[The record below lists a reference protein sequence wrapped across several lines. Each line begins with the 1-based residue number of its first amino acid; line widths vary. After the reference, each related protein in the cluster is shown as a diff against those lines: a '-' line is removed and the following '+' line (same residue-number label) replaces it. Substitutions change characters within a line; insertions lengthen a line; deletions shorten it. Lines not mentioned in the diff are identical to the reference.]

1 MVLLVESKLNWNW
14 AGAKLLNMLG
24 RARVAATSVGAVGGG
39 ASVVGVR
46 PLMPPSQET
55 MSVSR

>member
-39 ASVVGVR
+39 ASVD
-46 PLMPPSQET
+46 
-55 MSVSR
+55 